1 MLKTILV
8 PLDGSALAEEA
19 LPYACALSVPT
30 AARLILMRASYA
42 LHQESVVKV
51 AEDYL
56 APHVLNLRQRGF
68 ETESTVFDG
77 DAARGIVEE
86 ANRAQADLVVMATHG
101 RTGPGHWILGSVAE
115 AVLAACT
122 VPVLLVRA
130 WQQPKTALLLEDQP
144 RLLVPLDGSAFA
156 EGALSTAAALADDLG
171 AELILTR
178 VDTPP
183 RGVQHADDGHV
194 LAYVDQQEAE
204 LEFTDKTYL
213 GKVANRVT
221 ATRPELKVLTDVRFS
236 EPASGIAQAASTLDA
251 ALVVMATHGRTGISR
266 MRLGSVA
273 GQTLK
278 DGVVPLVL
286 IGPCAAQPIAA
297 DAAN

>member
-30 AARLILMRASYA
+30 ASRLILMRASYA
-42 LHQESVVKV
+42 LHQDQLIKV

-68 ETESTVFDG
+68 DAESTVFDG
-77 DAARGIVEE
+77 DAAPGIVEQ
-86 ANRAQADLVVMATHG
+86 ARRYDADLVVMATHG

-115 AVLAACT
+115 AVLATCSA
-122 VPVLLVRA
+122 PVLLVRA

-156 EGALSTAAALADDLG
+156 EGALQTAMALADDLG
-171 AELILTR
+171 GELILTR
-178 VDTPP
+178 VDRPP
-183 RGVQHADDGHV
+183 AGVQYRDDGSV
-194 LAYVDQQEAE
+194 LAYVDQQEAQ
-204 LEFTDKTYL
+204 LEFTDHNYL
-213 GKVANRVT
+213 DKVAARVSST
-221 ATRPELKVLTDVRFS
+221 CPELKVVTDVRFA
-236 EPASGIAQAASTLDA
+236 EPAAGIAQAASNLDA

-286 IGPCAAQPIAA
+286 IGPGAPHPIAA

>member
-19 LPYACALSVPT
+19 LPYACTLSIPT

-42 LHQESVVKV
+42 LHQEQLIKV

-68 ETESTVFDG
+68 QTESTVFDG
-77 DAARGIVEE
+77 DAAQGIVEE
-86 ANRAQADLVVMATHG
+86 ARRNDADLVVMVTHG

-115 AVLAACT
+115 AVLASCS

-156 EGALSTAAALADDLG
+156 EGALQTAAALAEDLG

-178 VDTPP
+178 VDRPP
-183 RGVQHADDGHV
+183 AGVQYRDDGRV

-204 LEFTDKTYL
+204 LEFSEHSYL
-213 GKVANRVT
+213 DKVAARVT
-221 ATRPELKVLTDVRFS
+221 STRPELRILTDVRFA
-236 EPASGIAQAASTLDA
+236 EPAAGIAQAAATLDA
-251 ALVVMATHGRTGISR
+251 ALVVMATHGRTGFSR

-278 DGVVPLVL
+278 EGVVPLVL
-286 IGPCAAQPIAA
+286 IGPCAPRPIEA

>member
-42 LHQESVVKV
+42 LHQEQLIKV

-68 ETESTVFDG
+68 ETVATVFDG
-77 DAARGIVEE
+77 DAAPGIVEE
-86 ANRAQADLVVMATHG
+86 ARRYDADLVVMATHG
-101 RTGPGHWILGSVAE
+101 RTGPGRWILGSVAD
-115 AVLAACT
+115 AVLAACS
-122 VPVLLVRA
+122 VPVLLVRS
-130 WQQPKTALLLEDQP
+130 WQQPKTALLLEDRP

-156 EGALSTAAALADDLG
+156 EAALPTAAALADDLG
-171 AELILTR
+171 ADLVLTR
-178 VDTPP
+178 VDSPP
-183 RGVQHADDGHV
+183 RGVQHTDDGRV
-194 LAYVDQQEAE
+194 IAYVDQQEAQ
-204 LEFTDKTYL
+204 LEFTDRTYL
-213 GKVANRVT
+213 AEIAGRVNST
-221 ATRPELKVLTDVRFS
+221 APALKVLTDVRFA
-236 EPASGIAQAASTLDA
+236 EPAPGIAQAASKLDA
-251 ALVVMATHGRTGISR
+251 ALVVMATHGRTGVSR

-273 GQTLK
+273 GETLK

-286 IGPCAAQPIAA
+286 IGPCAAQPVGAA
-297 DAAN
+297 AAN